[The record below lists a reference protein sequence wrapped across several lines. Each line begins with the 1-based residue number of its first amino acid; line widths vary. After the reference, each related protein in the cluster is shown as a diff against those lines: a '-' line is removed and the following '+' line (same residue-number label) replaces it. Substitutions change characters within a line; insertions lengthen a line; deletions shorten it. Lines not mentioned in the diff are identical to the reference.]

1 MCANHA
7 GRSNVRIRKLGDRLM
22 NSKWQGKYASPVGD
36 FATAILDPVLKRK
49 AGLST
54 ALVQSWD
61 EIVGARL
68 APRCRPE
75 RIAWPRRAGEDDPFE
90 PATLIIAC
98 EGSAALHLQHET
110 GEIINRINAFLGY
123 GAIGRLKIVQ
133 KPIPQLSP
141 VRRAPP
147 QPTAAQKARAAEIAS
162 TVDDEDLRKSLERLG
177 GSIAAKRSAKAGGNG
192 QR

>member
-1 MCANHA
+1 MTNIPRRGNA
-7 GRSNVRIRKLGDRLM
+7 K
-22 NSKWQGKYASPVGD
+22 PVGD
-36 FATAILDPVLKRK
+36 FSTALLDPVLRRK
-49 AGLST
+49 AGFST
-54 ALVQSWD
+54 ALVQSWED
-61 EIVGARL
+61 VVGTRL
-68 APRCRPE
+68 ARSCRPDK
-75 RIAWPRRAGEDDPFE
+75 ILWPRRNGQDDPFE
-90 PATLIIAC
+90 PATLIVAC
-98 EGSAALHLQHET
+98 EASAALHVQHET

-177 GSIAAKRSAKAGGNG
+177 GSIAAKRSSKAGGNG